1 MDAQHRLVTRRQA
14 VLAGLAA
21 LGGIGTVSTAA
32 GARAL
37 HVLATAA
44 GDQAAAHK
52 LAVATRGFSFRLFD
66 DLAARQPAQN
76 TFISPLGVFVALAM
90 AYNGAR
96 GRTRQAMAGA
106 LGVEGMSLEDVNR
119 GTSALLALLAEGDPH
134 VQLTIADALWAR
146 LGSAFNPRFMA
157 TLRAFYGATANT
169 LDFADP
175 RASRTINAW
184 VRDQTHGKIDRIV
197 PDRIDPA
204 TVIFLINAVYFKGAW
219 SVPFDRALT
228 KPHAFRLPGG
238 ASKRVPLMTQAGRYP
253 YYADRT
259 VEAVSLPYGRGRMR
273 MYVFLPRA
281 SSSLAH
287 LRARLTQAAWEGWLA
302 RFAQAQGAISLP
314 RFTARYGVGLK
325 GTLTA
330 LGMGIAFDRR
340 RADFGDMVTGQRAY
354 IQDIQHKAVVAVDEQ
369 GTTAAGATS
378 VQVGI
383 TAIMAPQFTLVVDR
397 PFLCAIVDSATGTV
411 LFVGA
416 ITDPAAL

>member
-21 LGGIGTVSTAA
+21 LGGIGTVPAPA

-37 HVLATAA
+37 HVLATAE
-44 GDQAAAHK
+44 GDHAAAHR
-52 LAVATRGFSFRLFD
+52 LAAATRGFGFRLFD
-66 DLAARQPAQN
+66 HLAARQPAQN
-76 TFISPLGVFVALAM
+76 TFISPLSVSVALAM

-96 GRTRQAMAGA
+96 GRTRQAMAVA
-106 LGVEGMSLEDVNR
+106 LGVEDMSLEDVNR

-134 VQLTIADALWAR
+134 VHLTIADSLWAR
-146 LGSAFNPRFMA
+146 LGIAFNPRFMA
-157 TLRAFYGATANT
+157 TLRAFYGATAST
-169 LDFADP
+169 LDFGDP
-175 RASRTINAW
+175 LASRTINAW
-184 VRDQTHGKIDRIV
+184 VRDQTRGKIDRIV

-204 TVIFLINAVYFKGAW
+204 TVLFLINAVYFKGAW
-219 SVPFDRALT
+219 SVPFDHALT
-228 KPHAFRLPGG
+228 KPHAFTLPGG
-238 ASKRVPLMTQAGRYP
+238 ASKRVPMMTQSGRYS

-259 VEAVSLPYGRGRMR
+259 VEAVSLPYGGGRMR

-281 SSSLAH
+281 SSSLAQ
-287 LRARLTQAAWEGWLA
+287 LRARLNPAAWEGWLA

-314 RFTARYGVGLK
+314 RFTASYGVGLK
-325 GTLTA
+325 GALTA
-330 LGMGIAFDRR
+330 LGMGLAFDRQ

-354 IQDIQHKAVVAVDEQ
+354 IQDAQHKAVVAVEER

-383 TAIMAPQFTLVVDR
+383 TAVMAPQFTLVVDR
-397 PFLCAIVDSATGTV
+397 PFLCAIADSATGTV

-416 ITDPAAL
+416 ITDPTAL